1 MKDLCNLDE
10 VELITLKVFMEKDI
24 EEQVKYDEL
33 KIKHGG
39 GGL

>member
-1 MKDLCNLDE
+1 MRDLCNLDE

-24 EEQVKYDEL
+24 EEQVKYDEIKL
-33 KIKHGG
+33 KSIG